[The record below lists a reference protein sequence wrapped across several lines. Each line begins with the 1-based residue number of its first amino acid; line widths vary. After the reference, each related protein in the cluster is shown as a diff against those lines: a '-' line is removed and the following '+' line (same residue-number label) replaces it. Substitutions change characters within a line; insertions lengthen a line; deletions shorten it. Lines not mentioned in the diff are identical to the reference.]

1 MTKNIHEVFDELEL
15 APHKEAAKAILFYNM
30 TAGLRGVLRANFH
43 PGIKF
48 VIDDIPVYRE
58 NDAPIG
64 LGDTSIHKEIN
75 RVYIF
80 EQNNPRV
87 DQNLTLERKRQ
98 ILVQILEALEAKEAK
113 IFADMIMKR
122 INVKHLDKNL
132 VEEVFPDMF
141 SY

>member
-1 MTKNIHEVFDELEL
+1 MTKNIHEVFEELEA
-15 APHKEAAKAILFYNM
+15 APHKDAAKAILYYNI
-30 TAGLRGVLRANFH
+30 TPGLRGVLRANFH

-48 VIDDIPVYRE
+48 VIDEVPPYRE
-58 NDAPIG
+58 NNAPIG

-87 DQNLTLERKRQ
+87 DPNLTLERKK
-98 ILVQILEALEAKEAK
+98 IVLTQILEGLEAKEAK
-113 IFADMIMKR
+113 IFADMLLKR
-122 INVKHLDKNL
+122 IKVKHLNKKL
-132 VEEVFPDMF
+132 IEEVFPDIF

>member
-1 MTKNIHEVFDELEL
+1 MTKNIYEVFDELEA
-15 APHKEAAKAILFYNM
+15 APHVDAAKAILFYNM
-30 TAGLRGVLRANFH
+30 TPGMRGVLRANFH

-48 VIDDIPVYRE
+48 VFDEIPAYRE

-87 DQNLTLERKRQ
+87 DPNLTLERKKL
-98 ILVQILEALEAKEAK
+98 ILTQILEALEAREAK
-113 IFADMIMKR
+113 IFADMLMKR
-122 INVKHLDKNL
+122 IQVKHLTKEL
-132 VEEVFPDMF
+132 IEEVFPDMF

>member
-1 MTKNIHEVFDELEL
+1 MIKNIHEVFEELEK
-15 APHKEAAKAILFYNM
+15 AETKNDAKAVLFYNM
-30 TAGLRGVLRANFH
+30 TPGMRGVLRANFH

-48 VIDDIPVYRE
+48 VIDEIPAYRE
-58 NDAPIG
+58 NDAPLG

-87 DQNLTLERKRQ
+87 DSNLTLERKKQ
-98 ILVQILEALEAKEAK
+98 VLVQILEGLEAKEAK
-113 IFADMIMKR
+113 IFADMLMKR
-122 INVKHLDKNL
+122 IKVKHLTKKM
-132 VEEVFPDMF
+132 VEEVFPDIF

>member
-1 MTKNIHEVFDELEL
+1 MIKNIHEVFEELEK
-15 APHKEAAKAILFYNM
+15 AETKNDAKAVLFYNM
-30 TAGLRGVLRANFH
+30 TPGMRGVLRANFH

-48 VIDDIPVYRE
+48 VIDQIPAYRE
-58 NDAPIG
+58 NDAPLG

-87 DQNLTLERKRQ
+87 DSNLTLERKKQ
-98 ILVQILEALEAKEAK
+98 VLVQILEGLEAKEAK
-113 IFADMIMKR
+113 IFADMLMKR
-122 INVKHLDKNL
+122 IKVKHLTKKM
-132 VEEVFPDMF
+132 VEEVFPDIF

>member
-1 MTKNIHEVFDELEL
+1 MTKNIHEVFEELEA
-15 APHKEAAKAILFYNM
+15 APHKDAAKAILKYNM
-30 TAGLRGVLRANFH
+30 TPGMKGVLRANFH

-48 VIDDIPVYRE
+48 VIDEIPKYRV

-87 DQNLTLERKRQ
+87 DPNLTLERKKQ
-98 ILVQILEALEAKEAK
+98 ILTQILESLEAKEAK
-113 IFADMIMKR
+113 VFSDMIMKR
-122 INVKHLDKNL
+122 IKVKHLSKKL
-132 VEEVFPDMF
+132 IEEVFPDMF

>member
-1 MTKNIHEVFDELEL
+1 MIKNIHEVFEELEA
-15 APHKEAAKAILFYNM
+15 APHKDAAKAILYYNI
-30 TAGLRGVLRANFH
+30 TPGLRGVLRANFH

-48 VIDDIPVYRE
+48 VIDEVPPYRE
-58 NDAPIG
+58 NNAPIG

-87 DQNLTLERKRQ
+87 DPNLTLERKK
-98 ILVQILEALEAKEAK
+98 IVLTQILEGLEAKEAK
-113 IFADMIMKR
+113 IFADMLLKR
-122 INVKHLDKNL
+122 IKVKHLNKKL
-132 VEEVFPDMF
+132 IEEVFSDIF

>member
-1 MTKNIHEVFDELEL
+1 MIKNVHEVFEELEK
-15 APHKEAAKAILFYNM
+15 ASTEDDAKAILFYNM
-30 TAGLRGVLRANFH
+30 TPGLRGVLRANFH

-48 VIDDIPVYRE
+48 VMNEIPAYRE

-80 EQNNPRV
+80 EENNSRV
-87 DQNLTLERKRQ
+87 DPNLTLERKKHVL
-98 ILVQILEALEAKEAK
+98 IQILESLEAKEAK
-113 IFADMIMKR
+113 IFADMLMKR
-122 INVKHLDKNL
+122 IEVKHLTKKMI
-132 VEEVFPDMF
+132 EEVFPEFF

>member
-1 MTKNIHEVFDELEL
+1 MTKNIHEVFDELEA
-15 APHKEAAKAILFYNM
+15 APHADAAKAILFYNM
-30 TAGLRGVLRANFH
+30 TPGMRGVLRANFH

-48 VIDDIPVYRE
+48 VFEEIPVYRV

-87 DQNLTLERKRQ
+87 DPNLTQERKSQ
-98 ILVQILEALEAKEAK
+98 ILVQILEGLEAKEAK
-113 IFADMIMKR
+113 IFADMLMKR
-122 INVKHLDKNL
+122 IQVKHLSKEL
-132 VEEVFPDMF
+132 IEEVFPDMF

>member
-1 MTKNIHEVFDELEL
+1 MIKNIHEVFEEI
-15 APHKEAAKAILFYNM
+15 EAAPNKDVAKTILMYNM

-48 VIDDIPVYRE
+48 VIDEIPSYKE

-64 LGDTSIHKEIN
+64 LGITSIHKEIN

-87 DQNLTLERKRQ
+87 DPNLTLERKKQ

-113 IFADMIMKR
+113 VFADMIMKR
-122 INVKHLDKNL
+122 IKVKHLNKKMI
-132 VEEVFPDMF
+132 EEVFPEMF
-141 SY
+141 TY

>member
-1 MTKNIHEVFDELEL
+1 MTKNIHEVFEELEA
-15 APHKEAAKAILFYNM
+15 APHKDAAKAILLYNM
-30 TAGLRGVLRANFH
+30 TPGLRGVLRANFH

-48 VIDDIPVYRE
+48 VIDEIPPYRE

-64 LGDTSIHKEIN
+64 LGDTSIHKEVN

-87 DQNLTLERKRQ
+87 DPNLTLERKKQ

-113 IFADMIMKR
+113 IYGDMLLKR
-122 INVKHLDKNL
+122 IKVKHLSKKL
-132 VEEVFPDMF
+132 IEEVFPDMF

>member
-1 MTKNIHEVFDELEL
+1 MIKNIHEVFEELEA
-15 APHKEAAKAILFYNM
+15 APNKEAAKAILFYNM
-30 TAGLRGVLRANFH
+30 TPGLKGVLRANFH

-48 VIDDIPVYRE
+48 VIDEVPSYRKS
-58 NDAPIG
+58 DAPIG
-64 LGDTSIHKEIN
+64 MGQTSIHKEIN

-87 DQNLTLERKRQ
+87 DPNLTLERKKI

-113 IFADMIMKR
+113 IFSDMLLKHIK
-122 INVKHLDKNL
+122 VKHLNKKL
-132 VEEVFPDMF
+132 IEEVFPDIF

>member
-1 MTKNIHEVFDELEL
+1 MIKNIHEVFEELEA
-15 APHKEAAKAILFYNM
+15 APHKDAAKAILYYNI
-30 TAGLRGVLRANFH
+30 TPGLRGVLRANFH

-48 VIDDIPVYRE
+48 VIDEVPPYRE
-58 NDAPIG
+58 NNAPIG

-87 DQNLTLERKRQ
+87 DPNLTLERKK
-98 ILVQILEALEAKEAK
+98 IVLTQILEGLEAKEAK
-113 IFADMIMKR
+113 IFADMLLKR
-122 INVKHLDKNL
+122 IKVKYLNKKL
-132 VEEVFPDMF
+132 IEEVFPDIF

>member
-1 MTKNIHEVFDELEL
+1 MIKNIHEVFEEI
-15 APHKEAAKAILFYNM
+15 EAAPNKDVAKTILMYNI

-48 VIDDIPVYRE
+48 VIDEIPSYKE

-64 LGDTSIHKEIN
+64 LGITSIHKEIN

-87 DQNLTLERKRQ
+87 DPNLTLERKKQ

-113 IFADMIMKR
+113 VFADMIMKR
-122 INVKHLDKNL
+122 IKVKHLNKKMI
-132 VEEVFPDMF
+132 EEVFPEMF
-141 SY
+141 TY

>member
-1 MTKNIHEVFDELEL
+1 MIKNIHEVFEELEA
-15 APHKEAAKAILFYNM
+15 APHVEAAKAILYYNM
-30 TAGLRGVLRANFH
+30 NPGLRGVLRANYH

-48 VIDDIPVYRE
+48 VIDEIPPYTVS
-58 NDAPIG
+58 DAPLG
-64 LGDTSIHKEIN
+64 LGQSTIHKEIN

-87 DQNLTLERKRQ
+87 DANLTLERKKQ

-122 INVKHLDKNL
+122 IKLKHVTKELI
-132 VEEVFPDMF
+132 EEVFPDMF

>member
-1 MTKNIHEVFDELEL
+1 MIKNLHEVFQELES
-15 APHKEAAKAILFYNM
+15 ASTKDDAKAILFYNM
-30 TAGLRGVLRANFH
+30 SPGLRGVLRANFH

-48 VIDDIPVYRE
+48 TIEDIPAYKE
-58 NDAPIG
+58 NDAPLG

-87 DQNLTLERKRQ
+87 DPNLSLERKKQ
-98 ILVQILEALEAKEAK
+98 ILIQILEGLEAKEAK
-113 IFADMIMKR
+113 IFVDMLLKR
-122 INVKHLDKNL
+122 IKIKHLNKKMI
-132 VEEVFPDMF
+132 EEVFPDIF

>member
-1 MTKNIHEVFDELEL
+1 MTKNIHEVFEELEA

-30 TAGLRGVLRANFH
+30 TPGLKGVLRANFH

-48 VIDDIPVYRE
+48 VIDEVPPYRE
-58 NDAPIG
+58 SDAPIG
-64 LGDTSIHKEIN
+64 MGQTSIHKEIN

-87 DQNLTLERKRQ
+87 DPNLTLERKKL

-113 IFADMIMKR
+113 IFADMLLKR
-122 INVKHLDKNL
+122 IKVKHLNKKMI
-132 VEEVFPDMF
+132 EEVFPDIF

>member
-1 MTKNIHEVFDELEL
+1 MTKNIYEVFDELEA
-15 APHKEAAKAILFYNM
+15 APHKEAAKAILYYNM
-30 TAGLRGVLRANFH
+30 TPGMRGVLRANFH

-48 VIDDIPVYRE
+48 VFDEIPQYRE

-75 RVYIF
+75 RVYLF

-87 DQNLTLERKRQ
+87 DPNLTLERKKL
-98 ILVQILEALEAKEAK
+98 ILVQILEAMEAREAK
-113 IFADMIMKR
+113 IFADMLMKR
-122 INVKHLDKNL
+122 IKVKHLNKKL
-132 VEEVFPDMF
+132 IEEVFPDMF

>member
-1 MTKNIHEVFDELEL
+1 MIKNIHEVFEELEA
-15 APHKEAAKAILFYNM
+15 APHKDAAKAILYYNI
-30 TAGLRGVLRANFH
+30 TPGLRGVLRANFH

-48 VIDDIPVYRE
+48 VIDEVPPYRE
-58 NDAPIG
+58 NNAPIG

-87 DQNLTLERKRQ
+87 DPNLTLERKK
-98 ILVQILEALEAKEAK
+98 IVLTQILEGLEAKEAK
-113 IFADMIMKR
+113 IFADMLLKR
-122 INVKHLDKNL
+122 IKVKHLNKKL
-132 VEEVFPDMF
+132 IEEVFPDIF